1 MPAERRNTCERGTPV
16 RAVSPPVRR
25 LVAVLW
31 CMLAPACSTDETSDS
46 AQRTAR
52 LVLRN
57 RLDATGAPPLT
68 TVRGLAATSRHVFVG
83 QQYEQQLLMFTTE
96 GQFVTTIGRA
106 GGGPGEFRELMRFGV
121 LADTLWTTDWGL
133 RRLTFFSDTGRLLGT
148 LAFEPDDPENGA
160 RELLYLWLP
169 EAPTAD
175 GHLLGYGSFNDAR
188 ALADG
193 RITRAPLLRSTRSGG
208 AIDTLGWYSIEHW
221 AMILRSERSG
231 LYAVQPVKTDNFA
244 IYDGP
249 GGKVCTVERDFRPVR
264 AQTAEVVVQ
273 CIGAIGDSLWRRTLE
288 FEAIPLPTSVVD
300 GIREQQHRIYRREF
314 SPSDVDAALRLP
326 THWPPVTEGF
336 AGSDGALWLRGAVI
350 NDTVTYTVLDRTGA
364 LRTTLPVSSG
374 LRILWADS
382 STVWA
387 EERDDD
393 DLPTLAR
400 FSIVM
405 TDSR

>member
-1 MPAERRNTCERGTPV
+1 MRAARHNTCEHETPV
-16 RAVSPPVRR
+16 RDASPLARR

-31 CMLAPACSTDETSDS
+31 CMLALGCSTDGASES
-46 AQRTAR
+46 AQRSAQ

-68 TVRGLAATSRHVFVG
+68 TVRGLAATSRHVFIG
-83 QQYEQQLLMFTTE
+83 QQNEQQLLMFTID
-96 GQFVTTIGRA
+96 GRFVKTIGRA

-133 RRLTFFSDTGRLLGT
+133 RRLTFFSDTGSLLGT
-148 LAFEPDDPENGA
+148 SAFEPDEPGRGNT
-160 RELLYLWLP
+160 ELLYQWLP
-169 EAPTAD
+169 EAPTPD
-175 GHLLGYGSFNDAR
+175 GPLLGFGSFNDAR

-193 RITRAPLLRSTRSGG
+193 RITRAPLLRSTRLGG
-208 AIDTLGWYSIEHW
+208 EIDTLGWYSIEHW

-231 LYAVQPVKTDNFA
+231 LYAVQPIKTDNFA
-244 IYDGP
+244 IYDGA

-264 AQTAEVVVQ
+264 ERRTEVVVQ
-273 CIGAIGDSLWRRTLE
+273 CIGASGDSLWRRTLE
-288 FEAIPLPTSVVD
+288 FEAMPLPASVVD
-300 GIREQQHRIYRREF
+300 SIRAQQHRMYRREF

-336 AGSDGALWLRGAVI
+336 AGSDGAIWLRGAVI
-350 NDTVTYTVLDRTGA
+350 NHTVTYTVLDGLGA
-364 LRTTLPVSSG
+364 LRTTIPVSSG
-374 LRILWADS
+374 VRILWADA

-393 DLPTLAR
+393 DVPTLAR

>member
-1 MPAERRNTCERGTPV
+1 MLA
-16 RAVSPPVRR
+16 A
-25 LVAVLW
+25 LW
-31 CMLAPACSTDETSDS
+31 CVLALGCSTDEAPKAS
-46 AQRTAR
+46 QRSAR

-57 RLDATGAPPLT
+57 RLDPAGAPPLT
-68 TVRGLAATSRHVFVG
+68 TVRGLAATSRHVFIG
-83 QQYEQQLLMFTTE
+83 QQNEQQLLMFTTD
-96 GQFVTTIGRA
+96 GQFVKTIGRA

-133 RRLTFFSDTGRLLGT
+133 RRLTFFSDTGSLLGT
-148 LAFEPDDPENGA
+148 SAFEPDDPDHGA
-160 RELLYLWLP
+160 RELLYLWFP

-188 ALADG
+188 ALTDG
-193 RITRAPLLRSTRSGG
+193 RITRAPLLRSTRTGRK
-208 AIDTLGWYSIEHW
+208 IDTLGWYSIEHW

-264 AQTAEVVVQ
+264 ERKAEVVLQ
-273 CIGAIGDSLWRRTLE
+273 CIGASGDSLWRRTLE
-288 FEAIPLPTSVVD
+288 FAAIPLPTSVVD
-300 GIREQQHRIYRREF
+300 SIRAQQHRMYRREF
-314 SPSDVDAALRLP
+314 SSSDVDAALRLP

-336 AGSDGALWLRGAVI
+336 AGRDGTIWLRGTVI
-350 NDTVTYTVLDRTGA
+350 NDTVTYTVLDGSGA
-364 LRTTLPVSSG
+364 LRANIPVSS
-374 LRILWADS
+374 RVRVLWADS
-382 STVWA
+382 STAWA
-387 EERDDD
+387 EERDGDD
-393 DLPTLAR
+393 VPTLSR